1 MVVQRAPVRQ
11 SLKRAVPDGQGGLT
25 FEPTLGSCANF
36 FVNFI
41 WQEGYEDHYPEA
53 LIINSV
59 SYLYKIIKGKGR
71 ERVCHKCKGL
81 PPPTGRQATPPR
93 LHAACDGLLPPPPP
107 QETATQA
114 QQHCA
119 RRARVPPPRRWPM
132 AMPNTPPRLAALRA
146 PPRGA
151 DQRRLRPR
159 HRGGHRA
166 GPQGKVRQRLWL
178 QNTSTTAPAPR
189 QRQCPPTLSRT
200 ASPPLRRRSRRARRR
215 RSASARQAADPQ
227 LKRRPL
233 RQPSSL
239 THTHRPGQARHRK
252 GERGPTPRKTPS
264 AGKAVNS
271 ARTEGCPQTLSPWP
285 RLG

>member
-1 MVVQRAPVRQ
+1 MAPPWIKWITSLLHRTTDLEVAAKISPDYISKELFNNHHMVVQRAPVRQ

-119 RRARVPPPRRWPM
+119 RRARVPPPRRRP
-132 AMPNTPPRLAALRA
+132 MPNTPPRLAALRA

-151 DQRRLRPR
+151 DQLRLRPR
-159 HRGGHRA
+159 HRGGDPKA
-166 GPQGKVRQRLWL
+166 KVRQRLWL
-178 QNTSTTAPAPR
+178 QIHPR
-189 QRQCPPTLSRT
+189 RHRRHANANARRPSRG
-200 ASPPLRRRSRRARRR
+200 PHRRR
-215 RSASARQAADPQ
+215 
-227 LKRRPL
+227 
-233 RQPSSL
+233 
-239 THTHRPGQARHRK
+239 
-252 GERGPTPRKTPS
+252 
-264 AGKAVNS
+264 
-271 ARTEGCPQTLSPWP
+271 
-285 RLG
+285 